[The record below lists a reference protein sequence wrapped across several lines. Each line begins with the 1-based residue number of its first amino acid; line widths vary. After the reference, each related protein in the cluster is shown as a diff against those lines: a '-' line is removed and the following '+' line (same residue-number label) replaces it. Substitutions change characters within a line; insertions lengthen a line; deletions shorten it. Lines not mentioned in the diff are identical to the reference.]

1 MTNTLQTG
9 SRVRITNIMGRTAP
23 LVGEAFFD
31 LVGQEGF
38 INLSHT
44 DGWLSVLVPSH
55 KEYSTGYGA
64 LLRPTEV
71 EPF

>member
-1 MTNTLQTG
+1 M
-9 SRVRITNIMGRTAP
+9 
-23 LVGEAFFD
+23 GEAFFD

-38 INLSHT
+38 INLAYM